1 MGDPRSR
8 LGVLYEHPEWFV
20 PLFAELDRRALPYD
34 RLDVGAH
41 HFDPA
46 ISEVPWTVVLN
57 RMSPSAYLRGH
68 GAAIPYTTE
77 FLQYLSARGVDVING
92 ARAFRLETSKA
103 AQVLLLQRLGLRAP
117 RARVINDPSNA
128 PLAAIGLRF
137 PVIVKPNIGGS
148 GAGMQ
153 RFETPEALQGAV
165 EAGTLTLGIDHVA
178 LVQEFLQPRDGHIVR
193 VEVLDGKFLYAI
205 KVYPNPAAGYN
216 LCPADICQ
224 PDALSLKATV
234 PAQVTANSE
243 MTVDLCPVDLPKV
256 ALRVEAYAPPG
267 RVIQDVLAIVEAAD
281 IDLGGVEYLV
291 NDGDGEIYYYDINV
305 LSNFVT
311 NAVQVVGFNPYARLV
326 DYLEIRGR
334 LSARASV
341 LA

>member
-1 MGDPRSR
+1 
-8 LGVLYEHPEWFV
+8 
-20 PLFAELDRRALPYD
+20 
-34 RLDVGAH
+34 
-41 HFDPA
+41 
-46 ISEVPWTVVLN
+46 
-57 RMSPSAYLRGH
+57 
-68 GAAIPYTTE
+68 
-77 FLQYLSARGVDVING
+77 
-92 ARAFRLETSKA
+92 
-103 AQVLLLQRLGLRAP
+103 
-117 RARVINDPSNA
+117 
-128 PLAAIGLRF
+128 
-137 PVIVKPNIGGS
+137 VIVKPNIGGS
-148 GAGMQ
+148 GAGMR

-243 MTVDLCPVDLPKV
+243 MTADLCPVDLPKV

-291 NDGDGEIYYYDINV
+291 DDADGEIYYYDINV

-311 NAVQVVGFNPYARLV
+311 NAAQVVGFDPYARLV
-326 DYLEIRGR
+326 DYLQIRGR

-341 LA
+341 HA